1 LTFEVHILNSFT
13 GSNSEGNPAG
23 VVISTEELPSVIMQ
37 EIASKMNLSETA
49 FLFPL
54 PHKKNKYKIR
64 WFTPVLEV
72 PLCGHGTLAAAAL
85 LYKKQ
90 LFKSSVVF
98 HSLSGILRVRR
109 EGHKFILDF
118 PLDIPVEYEPPDKLF
133 MAMGIDSYVS
143 CVIGKL
149 TAYILIHLQSERK
162 VAEICPNYP
171 LLKAI
176 NPSEAKGITVTATTD
191 NTEYD
196 FVSRFFDP
204 WAGIMEDPVTGS
216 AHTLLG
222 PYWSAILGKKKMV
235 AKQISSRGGILYLK
249 MKNRERIYIAGN
261 AKIVGQDTISII

>member
-1 LTFEVHILNSFT
+1 MIYDVHIINSFT
-13 GSNSEGNPAG
+13 GTNSEGNPAG
-23 VVISTEELPSVIMQ
+23 VVITAEELPATIMQ
-37 EIASKMNLSETA
+37 EIASRMSLSETA
-49 FLFPL
+49 FIFPL
-54 PHKKNKYKIR
+54 PHKKNEYKIR

-72 PLCGHGTLAAAAL
+72 PLCGHATLAAAAF

-98 HSLSGILRVRR
+98 HSLSGLLRVMR
-109 EGHKFILDF
+109 EGHRFILDF
-118 PLDIPVEYEPPDKLF
+118 PLDIPVEYKLPDKLF

-149 TAYILIHLQSERK
+149 TGYILIQLQSERK

-176 NPSEAKGITVTATTD
+176 NPSEAKGITVTATAD
-191 NTEYD
+191 NPELD

-235 AKQISSRGGILYLK
+235 AKQISPRGGILYLE
-249 MKNRERIYIAGN
+249 MRNRERIYIAGN
-261 AKIVGQDTISII
+261 AKIVGQETISVI